1 MKYFY
6 YLRLL
11 FTLII
16 ISTATGLTAQQK
28 KPVIYY
34 PPPGNWEHRSA
45 QAMGLDSA
53 LLQDAI
59 AYAQANESKE
69 PRDLKKAFYQGAFGR
84 EPFGYPVGP
93 LKERGPATGLIIK
106 NGYIVAEWGEP
117 GRVDQTFS
125 VAKSF
130 LSSVAGLAYDAG
142 LIASVDDKVYP
153 YMAPIIPYEPTRLAD
168 DKSDALSHKDVIDLF
183 DTEHNRTIG
192 WDHLLRQT
200 SDWEGTLWGKP
211 DWADRPSQNSAD
223 WLTRKRNVPGT
234 VYKYNDT
241 RVNVLA
247 LALLN
252 ICRQP
257 LPVVLKEK
265 IMDPIGGSRTWRW
278 TGYENSWVVMDGQLM
293 QSVSGGS
300 HWGGGLFINAYDQA
314 RFGYLTL
321 RNGKWKDKQI
331 VSEAWLK
338 MARTPTAVQPTYG
351 FMNYFLNTDK
361 KLYASAPATA
371 FAHIGAGSNIIYVDP
386 ENDLIIVAR
395 WIEGNAMNGMVERVL
410 NARK

>member
-1 MKYFY
+1 MKHLI
-6 YLRLL
+6 YLSALFL
-11 FTLII
+11 FTAFFPA
-16 ISTATGLTAQQK
+16 SAQQK

-34 PPPGNWEHRSA
+34 PQPGNWEHRPA
-45 QAMGLDSA
+45 RAVGMDSV
-53 LLQDAI
+53 LLQEAV
-59 AYAQANESKE
+59 AYAQAHESKE
-69 PRDLKKAFYQGAFGR
+69 PRDLKKAHYQSAFGR

-93 LKERGPATGLIIK
+93 LKERGPETGLIIR

-142 LIASVDDKVYP
+142 LIASVDDKVYT
-153 YMAPIIPYEPTRLAD
+153 YMAPIIPYEPGRLAA
-168 DKSDALSHKDVIDLF
+168 DKSDALTHKDVIDLF
-183 DTEHNRTIG
+183 DTDHNRTIA

-211 DWADRPSQNSAD
+211 DWADRPSPNAD
-223 WLTRKRNVPGT
+223 EWLTRKRNAPGT
-234 VYKYNDT
+234 SYKYNDT

-252 ICRQP
+252 LWRQP
-257 LPVVLKEK
+257 LPVVLKER
-265 IMDPIGGSRTWRW
+265 IMDPIGASRTWRW

-321 RNGKWKDKQI
+321 RNGKWKDKQVI
-331 VSEAWLK
+331 SESWLK
-338 MARTPTAVQPTYG
+338 MARTPTPVQPTYG
-351 FMNYFLNTDK
+351 FMNFYLNTDK
-361 KLYASAPATA
+361 KLYTSAPATA
-371 FAHIGAGSNIIYVDP
+371 FAHIGAGPNIVYVDP
-386 ENDLIIVAR
+386 ENELLIVVR
-395 WIEGNAMNGMVERVL
+395 WMEGSSMNELIGKVL
-410 NARK
+410 RCLN

>member
-1 MKYFY
+1 MKYFN

-11 FTLII
+11 YSLVLVSA
-16 ISTATGLTAQQK
+16 ISGATAQQK
-28 KPVIYY
+28 KLPVYY
-34 PPPGNWEHRSA
+34 PQPGNWEHRSA
-45 QAMGLDSA
+45 HFVHLDST

-59 AYAQANESKE
+59 AWAQAHESKE
-69 PRDLKKAFYQGAFGR
+69 PRDLKKAHYQGGFGR
-84 EPFGYPVGP
+84 EPFGYPAGP

-106 NGYIVAEWGEP
+106 NGYIIAEWGEP
-117 GRVDQTFS
+117 ARVDQTFS

-130 LSSVAGLAYDAG
+130 LSSVAGLAFDAG

-153 YMAPIIPYEPTRLAD
+153 YMAPIIPYEPNRLGEN
-168 DKSDALSHKDVIDLF
+168 KSDALTHKDVIDLF
-183 DTEHNRTIG
+183 ETDHNRTIA

-211 DWADRPSQNSAD
+211 DWADRPQQNSEE
-223 WLTRKRNVPGT
+223 WLTRKRNAPGT
-234 VYKYNDT
+234 AYKYNDT

-252 ICRQP
+252 IWRQP

-265 IMDPIGGSRTWRW
+265 IMDPIGASRTWRW

-321 RNGKWKDKQI
+321 RNGKWKDKQLI
-331 VSEAWLK
+331 SESWLK
-338 MARTPTAVQPTYG
+338 MARTPTSVQPTYG
-351 FMNYFLNTDK
+351 FMNFYLNTDK
-361 KLYASAPATA
+361 KLYPHAPASA
-371 FAHIGAGSNIIYVDP
+371 FAHIGAGSNIVYVDP

-395 WIEGNAMNGMVERVL
+395 WIDGNAMDGMIERVL
-410 NARK
+410 KAM